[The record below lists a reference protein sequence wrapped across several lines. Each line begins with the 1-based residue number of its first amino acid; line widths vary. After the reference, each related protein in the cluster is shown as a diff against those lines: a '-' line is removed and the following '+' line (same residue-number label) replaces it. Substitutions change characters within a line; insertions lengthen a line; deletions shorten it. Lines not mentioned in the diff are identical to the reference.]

1 MAVVKARQKI
11 SDDLLLHSG
20 SRRLRPEECG
30 GKGWN
35 LVRLRQLGFPVPEF
49 VILPS
54 SVFEACTAAA
64 QARIDAVLS
73 ALEDG
78 GNGTHVQ
85 ACIGEASHALRGIV
99 RALPLPDEVR
109 EALRRG
115 FAATAGEDGLVSV
128 RSSVAGEDGTEH
140 SFAGQMDSILNVD
153 ADALEHAVKVVWSSA
168 YSERAIA
175 YRLRTG
181 LPLRGIRVAVVL
193 QRMLDAEAAG
203 VLFTRDPMT
212 GARICVVTAGFGLG
226 EGVVSDSVECD
237 TYRCHA
243 GGREVE
249 RAIAEKTRRML
260 RPEDG
265 GIGARLV
272 PVPHPLRMT
281 AVLDDAEVLLLRDW
295 AARLESAMRTPVD
308 MEWART
314 RDGAMHVLQ
323 VRPITTTAGPQEAM
337 FVWDNANIVESYP
350 GLTLP
355 LTFSFIRQAYERT
368 FLGAMRGFHLRSA
381 PVRDMAPQLS
391 SLLGLLRGRVYYN
404 LRNWYGMLSLLPG
417 FRRHKQAWDRM
428 IGIAESNDIPQ
439 AKLGWYDRAVAV
451 LLSAWRLLHIR
462 GNARRFFR
470 DFDLLYRQASAFDF
484 AAADA
489 AALRRF
495 YDDLAARA
503 PRFWPR
509 TLYNDFAAMTWYDAL
524 RRLCG
529 RWGCRDGLHNA
540 LLCAEPGIESVQPVR
555 ALVRMAERIRRD
567 PTLAAAFTSRSDQ
580 RLLELVRTERIF
592 APLSLFLED
601 YLARYGDRGFE
612 ELKLES
618 RSYRDEPAALLGML
632 RGYVESGVT
641 VRRME
646 EDERRTREDAER
658 ELTHAVRN
666 PLRRLALGFVLGR
679 ARAAVAAREN
689 MRFARSRFYG
699 LIRRLFRRMGIIFSE
714 QGLLDSP
721 DDIHYLQVEEIF
733 ALAERGFGGI
743 DREGENTPRVTV
755 VRRKSEYEEAAAHR
769 PPSRFVTV
777 GVPSWSQVPDAG
789 ESGDGARQLRGIG
802 CSAGLVTAPA
812 ALLSDPRCA
821 GDVRGRILVA
831 RSTDPG
837 WVFLMI
843 SAAGL
848 IVEQGS
854 VLSHT
859 AIIGRELGIP
869 TIVAVADAM
878 RHIPDGAAVTMN
890 GSTGEITWP

>member
-1 MAVVKARQKI
+1 MKTRLET
-11 SDDLLLHSG
+11 SDTMLLDSTSRHS
-20 SRRLRPEECG
+20 RPEECG

-35 LVRLRQLGFPVPEF
+35 LLRLRQLGFPVPEF

-54 SVFEACTAAA
+54 TVFEACSAAERS
-64 QARIDAVLS
+64 RIDAVLS

-78 GNGTHVQ
+78 GSGTHVQ
-85 ACIGEASHALRGIV
+85 ACISEASHLLHGIV
-99 RALPLPDEVR
+99 LALQLPGDVR
-109 EALRRG
+109 KALRRG
-115 FAATAGEDGLVSV
+115 FAAVAQESGLVSV

-153 ADALEHAVKVVWSSA
+153 ADALEHAVKAVWASA

-181 LPLRGIRVAVVL
+181 LPLRGIRIAVVL

-212 GARICVVTAGFGLG
+212 GAQVCIVTAGFGLG

-237 TYRCHA
+237 TYRCLA
-243 GGREVE
+243 GGRRVE
-249 RAIAEKTRRML
+249 RTIAEKTRRMQ

-265 GIGARLV
+265 GIGARLM
-272 PVPHPLRMT
+272 PVPRAQRSL
-281 AVLDDAEVLLLRDW
+281 AVLDDTEVLLLRDW

-314 RDGAMHVLQ
+314 RDGVMHVLQ
-323 VRPITTTAGPQEAM
+323 VRPITTAPPPQGEL

-355 LTFSFIRQAYERT
+355 LTFSFIRQAYERA
-368 FLGAMRGFHLRSA
+368 FLGAMRGFHLRST
-381 PVRDMAPQLS
+381 PVREMAPQLS

-404 LRNWYGMLSLLPG
+404 LRNWYGILSLLPG
-417 FRRHKQAWDRM
+417 FRRHKQAWDQM
-428 IGIAESNDIPQ
+428 IGITESIDIPQ
-439 AKLGWYDRAVAV
+439 AKLSWLDRTVAV
-451 LLSAWRLLHIR
+451 LLSAWRLLDIR

-470 DFDLLYRQASAFDF
+470 DFDLLYREASAFDI
-484 AAADA
+484 ASADA

-495 YDDLAARA
+495 YDDLAERA

-567 PTLAAAFTSRSDQ
+567 PALASAFTLRGDLQ
-580 RLLELVRTERIF
+580 LLELLRTKQIF
-592 APLSLFLED
+592 APLYLFLED

-618 RSYRDEPAALLGML
+618 RSYRDEPEVLLGLL
-632 RGYVESGVT
+632 RGYVESDLT
-641 VRRME
+641 VQRME
-646 EDERRTREDAER
+646 EDELRTRSDAER
-658 ELTHAVRN
+658 EMAGVVRN
-666 PLRRLALGFVLGR
+666 PLRRWVLRFVLGR

-699 LIRRLFRRMGIIFSE
+699 LIRRLFRRLGIIFSE

-733 ALAERGFGGI
+733 AITESGFGAI
-743 DREGENTPRVTV
+743 DPDGENTPRVTV
-755 VRRKSEYEEAAAHR
+755 VRRKCEYEEAAAHR

-777 GVPSWSQVPDAG
+777 GIPSWSQVPDAG
-789 ESGDGARQLRGIG
+789 ESSDGARQLRGTG

-812 ALLSDPRCA
+812 ALVRDPRSA
-821 GDVRGRILVA
+821 ADVRGRILVA

-848 IVEQGS
+848 IVERGS

-878 RHIPDGAAVTMN
+878 RHIPDGASVTMN
-890 GSTGEITWP
+890 GSTGEITWL